1 MRLGSIGAAAMVAT
15 LLAAAFTA
23 TRAQSAKNDLS
34 QSHANDPAPV
44 LVELFTSEGCSS
56 CPPADD
62 LLRQING
69 KHTDSGRLIIGVSEH
84 VTYWNDLGW
93 TDPYSSPAYTQR
105 QDAYGE
111 RFHLDSV
118 YTPQMV
124 IDGEVQFVGSDSAS
138 LLHALNRNPQPASLS
153 LHIASAGITG
163 NALSISFSVSGGAL
177 VRGADI
183 VAIIVDDAE
192 KSNVLRGENSGRN
205 LAHVS
210 VAREIARV
218 ATIHAGTEQTVRIP
232 LPEQPSTGSGRHL
245 ILFAQTAGFGRVLG
259 VDSRPI

>member
-1 MRLGSIGAAAMVAT
+1 MRWRSIFGAAVVTT
-15 LLAAAFTA
+15 LLAAVSTT
-23 TRAQSAKNDLS
+23 TRAQSAKNDPS
-34 QSHANDPAPV
+34 PV

-69 KHTDSGRLIIGVSEH
+69 RHTDSGRLIIGISEH

-138 LLHALNRNPQPASLS
+138 LLHALNRSPQPVPLS
-153 LHIASAGITG
+153 LHIASAGING
-163 NALSISFSVSGGAL
+163 NALSISFSVSGNAP

-183 VAIIVDDAE
+183 VAIIVDDAD

-210 VAREIARV
+210 VAREITRV
-218 ATIHAGTEQTVRIP
+218 ATIHAATEQTVRIP
-232 LPEQPSTGSGRHL
+232 LPAQFSSNQSRHL
-245 ILFAQTAGFGRVLG
+245 VLFAQTVDFGRVLG
-259 VDSRPI
+259 VDSRPL